1 MDIKINTFPAL
12 TCDFVVAPEA
22 DSSLEKPIIASSRD
36 YGFDFDE
43 EELGRELLAP
53 IPVSTA
59 TPTIPEVEAEEC
71 EQAYLYFLS

>member
-1 MDIKINTFPAL
+1 MDTTINTCPVL

-53 IPVSTA
+53 LPVSTA
-59 TPTIPEVEAEEC
+59 TPAIPDVEADEC